1 MRLFKE
7 NKILRFLGSVKMA
20 LTLFWL
26 VIIACFI
33 GALLRE
39 EWRGYF
45 FASGWFFALLAV
57 FGLNILICIISRISF
72 TVKKT
77 GSNLV
82 HLSILLILFGAM
94 LSYFFS
100 IRGVMEIAE
109 GQSQDRIMLGCKIH
123 KLDFKVYLED
133 FAIDWYTTGPD
144 KYEIKARVDPVM
156 IPGGGHNIRP
166 FVAGYKLDKTQE
178 QKIADTGYS
187 FAVQDYFPDFGLD
200 ENNKAYNKSG
210 QPNNPAVLLL
220 INLPG
225 GGKEERWVF
234 ANHPG
239 MGRARDENIQFRFD
253 YQPQVREYRS
263 RVKIIDANNGPG
275 RNAVIKVN
283 SPLSYKGYSFYQVDY
298 DHDDLKFTVLEAVN
312 DPGVGFVFIGFLI
325 LNAGLFVIFY
335 PKLRTVSGRKK

>member
-7 NKILRFLGSVKMA
+7 NKILRFLGSVKLA

-39 EWRGYF
+39 EWRGYVF
-45 FASGWFFALLAV
+45 DSGWFFILLAV
-57 FGLNILICIISRISF
+57 FGLNILICVISRVSF
-72 TVKKT
+72 TAKKS

-82 HLSILLILFGAM
+82 HLSILLILYGAM

-109 GQSQDRIMLGCKIH
+109 GQSQDRIMVGCKIH

-133 FAIDWYTTGPD
+133 FAIDWYSNSPD
-144 KYEIKARVDPVM
+144 KYEIKVRVESSNSV
-156 IPGGGHNIRP
+156 
-166 FVAGYKLDKTQE
+166 FSYKLDRAQE
-178 QKIADTGYS
+178 QKVGKTGYS
-187 FAVQDYFPDFGLD
+187 FAVKDYFPDFSLD
-200 ENNKAYNKSG
+200 ENMKAYNKSSH
-210 QPNNPAVLLL
+210 PNNPAVLLQ
-220 INLPG
+220 ISLPS
-225 GGKEERWVF
+225 KTAEDRWVF

-239 MGRARDENIQFRFD
+239 MGMARDENIQFRFN
-253 YQPQVREYRS
+253 YQPPAKEYRS
-263 RVKIIDANNGPG
+263 RVKVIDANNVPVKS
-275 RNAVIKVN
+275 AVIKVN

-325 LNAGLFVIFY
+325 LNAGLVIIFY
-335 PKLRTVSGRKK
+335 PKLRSASGRKK